1 MKVSVESNRPRTANA
16 SSTLDVDRR
25 SANFSPS
32 IWGEYFLSYA
42 SMETADI
49 ESNQS
54 IQELKEEVKR
64 MLVSSLS
71 LQRLHLIDYIQRLG
85 LSYHFEDEIY
95 QLLHQIYNRTC
106 SSYDDDDDDDDGDLH
121 TVALRFRLLRQQGFK
136 VSCNMFNKFI
146 DVDGKFKESC
156 VADVV
161 GLLSL
166 YEATHL
172 RTHGDDI
179 LDRARSFTTTHLEF
193 AVAEHGRL
201 SPPLSKQVAH
211 ALYQPLWKGNPRIEA
226 RHYLSSYREL
236 NTSHFSE
243 SLLTF
248 AKLDFNQLQRIH
260 QKELSH
266 ITRWWKE
273 LDFVNKLPFARDR
286 IVECYFW
293 SLGVYFEPKYHF
305 GRTTLCKV
313 LGLLTMIDDTYD
325 TYGTPEELELFTEA
339 IERWDIS
346 AMDSLPDYMKVCYGA
361 LLNVYTEIKDELA
374 KEGNSYRINYA
385 IEAMQIQVRSYLEE
399 AKWFHQKYTPKT
411 FDEYMSV
418 ALVSSGMFT
427 VEATFIVAIAGD
439 IVTRDSLDWLFS
451 DPKFVKASSI
461 IGRLLNDIR
470 SHKLEQKRGHVVSAV
485 ECYMKEHCATEEVA
499 VIELTK
505 HVNDA
510 WADVNEGLLH
520 PIATVPRPLLL
531 LILNF
536 LRVTDVI
543 YKREDGYTHG
553 GVALKDYIT
562 SLLVEHVPI

>member
-1 MKVSVESNRPRTANA
+1 MDQARTPNA
-16 SSTLDVDRR
+16 SNTYAIDRR

-32 IWGEYFLSYA
+32 VWGDYFLSYA
-42 SMETADI
+42 SMETVDI
-49 ESNQS
+49 ESNQN

-64 MLVSSLS
+64 MLMSSLS

-85 LSYHFEDEIY
+85 LSYHFENEIH
-95 QLLHQIYNRTC
+95 QLLQQVYNWYC
-106 SSYDDDDDDDDGDLH
+106 SSDDDDDDDDDLH

-146 DVDGKFKESC
+146 DVDGTFKSSC
-156 VADVV
+156 IADIV

-179 LDRARSFTTTHLEF
+179 LDQALSFTTTHLEF
-193 AVAEHGRL
+193 AVAAHGRL
-201 SPPLSKQVAH
+201 SPPLLKQVSH
-211 ALYQPLWKGNPRIEA
+211 ALHQPLWKGNPRIEA
-226 RHYLSSYREL
+226 RHYLSIYREL
-236 NTSHFSE
+236 DTTHFSG
-243 SLLTF
+243 SLLAF

-260 QKELSH
+260 QKELSD

-273 LDFVNKLPFARDR
+273 FDFVNKLPFARDR

-305 GRTTLCKV
+305 GRTTVCKV
-313 LGLLTMIDDTYD
+313 FGLVTLIDDTYD
-325 TYGTPEELELFTEA
+325 TYGTPVELELFSEA
-339 IERWDIS
+339 VERWDIS
-346 AMDSLPDYMKVCYGA
+346 AMDSLPDYMKVCYEA
-361 LLNVYTEIKDELA
+361 LLNVYTEIEDELA

-385 IEAMQIQVRSYLEE
+385 IEAVQILVRSYFEE

-418 ALVSSGMFT
+418 ALVSAGMLT
-427 VEATFIVAIAGD
+427 MEATFIVPIAD
-439 IVTRDSLDWLFS
+439 DTVTRDSLDWLFS

-485 ECYMKEHCATEEVA
+485 ECYMKDHCATEEEA

-505 HVNDA
+505 QVNDA
-510 WADVNEGLLH
+510 WKDVNEGLLH

-543 YKREDGYTHG
+543 YKYEDGYTHG
-553 GVALKDYIT
+553 GVVLKDYIT
-562 SLLVEHVPI
+562 SLLVEPVPI